1 MHARRRRGESIL
13 PAPSPEEIRRETAA
27 IRQAWSTRERNRRSY
42 YRATPWTP
50 PVLMDRELSD
60 SVLEEGAA

>member
-13 PAPSPEEIRRETAA
+13 PDPSPEDIRRETAA
-27 IRQAWSTRERNRRSY
+27 IRQAWSPREHNRRSY
-42 YRATPWTP
+42 YRPTPWMP

-60 SVLEEGAA
+60 SMYEEGAA